1 MGVVQLSL
9 VYLNPSA
16 IWRRVF
22 LLGADLPDKTSL
34 PVCDRQRCLLS
45 FNNYSVQVNLMPDI
59 ETEGQ

>member
-1 MGVVQLSL
+1 MGVAQLSL

-16 IWRRVF
+16 ICWRVF
-22 LLGADLPDKTSL
+22 LLCADLPDKTSL

-45 FNNYSVQVNLMPDI
+45 LSHSVQVNLIPDV